1 MSLGQNQTGH
11 SQGFQAVQPIKAVGS
26 QPLDPVVVQ
35 VPVGKTEMVSGG
47 AGDPFLWSEHPVS

>member
-1 MSLGQNQTGH
+1 MSLGHNKTGH

-26 QPLDPVVVQ
+26 QALDPVVVQ

-47 AGDPFLWSEHPVS
+47 TAEPFLWSEHPAS